1 MNRIIV
7 TGGAGFI
14 GSAVCRML
22 AKQGVEILNID
33 KLTYAGNLSSLEPV
47 AQLPNYH
54 FLHADICDAPA
65 MAKAFAEFRPQGVMH
80 LAAESHVDR
89 SIDGP
94 GLFLQTN
101 VVGTYTMLEAAH
113 AYWKT
118 LPEDEKAAFRFL
130 HISTDEVYGSLGPTG
145 LFTEETP
152 YAPRSPYS
160 ASKASAD
167 HLVNAWFHTYG
178 LPTLKTNCSNN
189 YGPYHFP
196 EKLIPL
202 VTLNALAGRPLPIYG
217 KGDNIR
223 DWLYVEDHAR
233 ALWLASPTPSSSP
246 SSRTAPATTPA
257 TPSTPP
263 RSCAN
268 SVGSPKRPSTP
279 ASAAPSSGTSTT
291 RPGGRPS
298 ARPPKSASAPP
309 GKGRLCRP
317 WRTERAAAK
326 PQTFHGHR
334 EQSVQARSAKPSTAT
349 ERATSAR
356 RARPLRNQASKPL
369 NFQTSVWHFTV
380 RRVAPLYRA
389 HPLRFDCLLRSPFV
403 AACRTMNEAE
413 CKAALTIG
421 HPRMSTPE
429 CLKFPAS
436 PEGVSEG
443 SQSRLRETR

>member
-47 AQLPNYH
+47 AQLPNYY

-233 ALWLASPTPSSSP
+233 ALWLAL
-246 SSRTAPATTPA
+246 TT
-257 TPSTPP
+257 
-263 RSCAN
+263 
-268 SVGSPKRPSTP
+268 G
-279 ASAAPSSGTSTT
+279 
-291 RPGGRPS
+291 RPGETYNVGGHNERTNLQVVQAICAILDELRPRADGKPYAEQITFVKDRPGHD
-298 ARPPKSASAPP
+298 ARYAIDPSKIMRELGWKPQETFDT
-309 GKGRLCRP
+309 GLCRTIQ
-317 WRTERAAAK
+317 WYLDNEAWWA
-326 PQTFHGHR
+326 
-334 EQSVQARSAKPSTAT
+334 
-349 ERATSAR
+349 
-356 RARPLRNQASKPL
+356 PLRKAS
-369 NFQTSVWHFTV
+369 
-380 RRVAPLYRA
+380 
-389 HPLRFDCLLRSPFV
+389 
-403 AACRTMNEAE
+403 EE
-413 CKAALTIG
+413 
-421 HPRMSTPE
+421 
-429 CLKFPAS
+429 
-436 PEGVSEG
+436 
-443 SQSRLRETR
+443 RLGTAR